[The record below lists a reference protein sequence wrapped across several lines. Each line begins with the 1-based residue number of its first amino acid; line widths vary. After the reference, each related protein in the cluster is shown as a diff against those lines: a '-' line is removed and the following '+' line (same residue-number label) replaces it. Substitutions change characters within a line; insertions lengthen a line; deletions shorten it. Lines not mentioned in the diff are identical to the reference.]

1 MVHLTVGNGTGNG
14 RAMPALA
21 ENWNQTGPVDVV
33 TFTNCESVDLYV
45 NDTKIGTQKSI
56 DFAKTGVMQ
65 WTKVP
70 WQAGTIKAVGM
81 VGGKAVVTDSIKTVG
96 APTKLRLRSDRTTL
110 DADGNDVSCI
120 EVDVCDADNNAII
133 TASNPV
139 QFTFT
144 GPGRCVGIASSDWT
158 SNEPFKAT
166 SRKAHNGK
174 ALIVI
179 QSTLVPGTINLTV
192 NSGDLAPAHLTLTTQ
207 KQ

>member
-1 MVHLTVGNGTGNG
+1 
-14 RAMPALA
+14 
-21 ENWNQTGPVDVV
+21 
-33 TFTNCESVDLYV
+33 
-45 NDTKIGTQKSI
+45 
-56 DFAKTGVMQ
+56 MQ

-120 EVDVCDADNNAII
+120 EVDVCDADDNAII

-144 GPGRCVGIASSDWT
+144 GPCRSVGIASSDWT
-158 SNEPFKAT
+158 SNEPFKAS
-166 SRKAHNGK
+166 SRNAQKGK

-179 QSTLVPGTINLTV
+179 QSTLIPGTIGLNVSSPGL
-192 NSGDLAPAHLTLTTQ
+192 LPATLTLKSNRPPTSMAP
-207 KQ
+207 